1 MMRRETDQFWYF
13 HGARHAIECPEAS
26 DLLQLDVGNTS
37 GAAVVALQMHGKV
50 IAQAKYVATNQ
61 RP

>member
-1 MMRRETDQFWYF
+1 M
-13 HGARHAIECPEAS
+13 ECPEAS